1 MKRKAVFIG
10 LILMLLVL
18 IAIGALVVH
27 FYYPSKY
34 QNADKLISAIENEDV
49 TQVKKLLDEGIDPN
63 QTNMPP
69 WNYSFFEMSAT
80 RPLSVACRTGNLE
93 IIELLLT
100 HGATVEY
107 QEHTGWSPLKEA
119 LFFTNPDDL
128 KIVELLLEQGADP
141 NLEEPD
147 NPLVFDAASL
157 YPQYFVKGEYTT
169 GYDDAA
175 AQEITQMVELLLGN
189 KNIDMQ
195 AKSGDTLL
203 MCAARR
209 GNIHLVH
216 YLIDHGCSIS
226 IKNNAGQTAYD
237 IAVECNKTE
246 IAALLEP

>member
-69 WNYSFFEMSAT
+69 GNYSFFEMSAT

-128 KIVELLLEQGADP
+128 KIVELLLE
-141 NLEEPD
+141 
-147 NPLVFDAASL
+147 
-157 YPQYFVKGEYTT
+157 
-169 GYDDAA
+169 
-175 AQEITQMVELLLGN
+175 
-189 KNIDMQ
+189 
-195 AKSGDTLL
+195 
-203 MCAARR
+203 
-209 GNIHLVH
+209 
-216 YLIDHGCSIS
+216 
-226 IKNNAGQTAYD
+226 
-237 IAVECNKTE
+237 
-246 IAALLEP
+246 